1 MGCLADRQSKSPPL
15 KSSLGDCPK
24 SQSTRQELDG
34 LYPSLAYRPEVEDAS
49 WTSLGLILPVASE
62 RFIGMGQAKVVTA
75 GKG

>member
-1 MGCLADRQSKSPPL
+1 MACVPAWLSCVQ
-15 KSSLGDCPK
+15 
-24 SQSTRQELDG
+24 
-34 LYPSLAYRPEVEDAS
+34 VEDAS